1 MRDGQAGVQSTL
13 HVDPTRPVPVR
24 TRASNRVAAHTRTWK
39 IRRVLLIAW
48 DAAGWA
54 LALLVAA
61 ALRNEF
67 RIEDIEFRPLLDV
80 VGIAIA
86 AQLVIGG
93 TLQTYR
99 GRHCAGSV
107 EDAINV
113 TGVTVLAGS
122 IVFLI
127 DFFTQPPLVSRSI
140 PLLAIPIAVLHMVGS
155 RLIVGLYRERRSR
168 RNDGGARRV
177 LIYGAGPPAQ
187 QLLRLM
193 LADPFGGYRPVALL
207 DDDRRLRRRRI
218 CGVAVRGTRHD
229 IAAAAAES
237 GADLLVIADRSL
249 PLDVVREVAATAHA
263 AGLTVRML
271 PSLSEL
277 LQPLPPGMVPLP
289 RTSVELAG
297 DLPED
302 PHDAHDPHAPAGP
315 RPRPAATAVQSRTK
329 RLFDVVL
336 GMVCMLLVLPVLL
349 GIAVVLKLSG
359 GEVIYRAERVGRDGR
374 PFRML
379 KFATMVPGDSGP
391 RVTTDG
397 DPRITRIGKWLRATK
412 LNELPQVFNVIKGD
426 MSLVGPR
433 PEDPRYAAHYSAQQR
448 RVLAVRP
455 GMTSLAFLE
464 FGDEQAYIARHDPSD
479 LEAFY
484 LQRLLPEKLDIELR
498 YVTNW
503 TLREDLRILAR
514 TVKELL
520 R

>member
-1 MRDGQAGVQSTL
+1 MRDGQTGVQSTL
-13 HVDPTRPVPVR
+13 HVDPTRAARASVR
-24 TRASNRVAAHTRTWK
+24 ARNRGARHTRAWK
-39 IRRVLLIAW
+39 IRRILLIGW

-54 LALLVAA
+54 LALVLAA
-61 ALRNEF
+61 ALRGEF
-67 RIEDIEFRPLLDV
+67 RVSNLEFGPLLDV
-80 VGIAIA
+80 VLIAIT
-86 AQLVIGG
+86 AQLVLGG
-93 TLQTYR
+93 LLQTYR
-99 GRHCAGSV
+99 GRHPAGSV

-113 TGVTVLAGS
+113 SGVTALAGS

-127 DFFTQPPLVSRSI
+127 DFFAQPLLVYRSI
-140 PLLAIPIAVLHMVGS
+140 PLVAIPIAVLHMVGS
-155 RLIVGLYRERRSR
+155 RVLLRLYRERQARPDDR
-168 RNDGGARRV
+168 AARRV
-177 LIYGAGPPAQ
+177 LIYGAGPAAQ
-187 QLLRLM
+187 HLLRLM
-193 LADPFGGYRPVALL
+193 MADPFGGYRPVALL
-207 DDDRRLRRRRI
+207 DDDQLLRRRRI

-237 GADLLVIADRSL
+237 GAELLVIADRSA
-249 PLDVVREVAATAHA
+249 PLGVVREVAAAAHA
-263 AGLTVRML
+263 AGLSVSMV

-277 LQPLPPGMVPLP
+277 LQPVPAGLIPTPRPPGDGQV
-289 RTSVELAG
+289 
-297 DLPED
+297 
-302 PHDAHDPHAPAGP
+302 
-315 RPRPAATAVQSRTK
+315 RPAADGSMPTLPVGALPVPAVSAPLTQSRSK

-336 GMVCMLLVLPVLL
+336 GMFCMLLVSPLL
-349 GIAVVLKLSG
+349 LLIAIVLKLSG
-359 GEVIYRAERVGRDGR
+359 GDVIYRAERIGRDGR

-397 DPRITRIGKWLRATK
+397 DPRITRIGRWLRATK
-412 LNELPQVFNVIKGD
+412 LNELPQIFNVIKGE

-433 PEDPRYAAHYSAQQR
+433 PEDPRYAVYYSADHR

-484 LQRLLPEKLDIELR
+484 LQQLLPEKLDIELR

-503 TLREDLRILAR
+503 TLWEDLRILAC